1 MIMFLVSPAFAA
13 NNSKLGEPAALDL
26 LEYMGLL
33 VESKDGLV
41 GPDTFIEEGISD
53 TSSRSKDG
61 VRGQEIKNEVKKE
74 DMNKEDANENL

>member
-1 MIMFLVSPAFAA
+1 
-13 NNSKLGEPAALDL
+13 
-26 LEYMGLL
+26 
-33 VESKDGLV
+33 DGLV